1 VPKFK
6 CFFPGDWINDDNHGR
21 ALFENAL
28 QANPWLSSLSCMDAD
43 ISTTGMRVAGVPIA
57 TDEWVQQFVQDK
69 AAAVQFD
76 VGKVDIISDGLI
88 HYQMLRFCQNTC
100 LAFLGRNT
108 STPLISDILPQ
119 VDVTILEALC

>member
-1 VPKFK
+1 
-6 CFFPGDWINDDNHGR
+6 
-21 ALFENAL
+21 
-28 QANPWLSSLSCMDAD
+28 MDAD